1 MATNN
6 VANSVNEA
14 EERAKKEAEEKRKAE
29 ERAKLRSEIS
39 SLKSRREK
47 LQQEYNLKEEEQ
59 DEAIDLF
66 KQQLELLDAIDSSN
80 RNKTYNSAP
89 AYIQEQI
96 YGENYNS
103 FISSYSNVKEAI
115 QDEIDSVNSEISAKE
130 AQLSNI

>member
-47 LQQEYNLKEEEQ
+47 LQQEYDLKVYELEDAKGIFNKQ
-59 DEAIDLF
+59 LNIID
-66 KQQLELLDAIDSSN
+66 KIQGSN
-80 RNKTYNSAP
+80 RNRTFNSAP
-89 AYIQEQI
+89 VCIEEKI
-96 YGENYNS
+96 SGEKYNM
-103 FISSYSNVKEAI
+103 FISSYHNVMNAI
-115 QDEIDSVNSEISAKE
+115 QTEISKVNSEISSKE
-130 AQLSNI
+130 AQLSRI